1 MSNDYYEQ
9 VKESNIKVPYFA
21 YKQRIE
27 KYKDRYVKAY
37 ELGLDTISDW
47 LSAGPTSDYYTP
59 SRADLAN
66 KCTLH
71 SGINHWHFTDCGS
84 DAIQAALAV
93 TTEPGDQVIMPAWGF
108 IATPVNIQWINRE
121 IIFCDNGPDAMMCPD
136 SLSEALDR
144 FPEAKVVMPVHL
156 LGRVQDVEIISKI
169 ATKNMW
175 IIEDA
180 ANAFYMNDGGNKP
193 GYADI
198 SCYSFDIAKHPA
210 STGTGGAVATS
221 SKRLIDQMKE
231 VTQQGFNKNRN
242 GFIAPATKSSMDDTT
257 ARIIAEDIDILI
269 ENDVRNQRRKT
280 NELFEKEIN
289 QERLTGDNNIC
300 TGFGFFPSKMSAKE
314 AAEEFKK
321 IGVGVAVY
329 PCFPDMPCFSDCISV
344 EYPYAKRLAKEL
356 VILPLHEY
364 LTDDYKNIMI
374 ELANTL

>member
-1 MSNDYYEQ
+1 MIDIPDKYQNQ
-9 VKESNIKVPYFA
+9 NVPYFA

-27 KYKDRYVKAY
+27 RYKDRYTKAY
-37 ELGLDTISDW
+37 KLGLDTISDW
-47 LSAGPTSDYYTP
+47 LSAGPTSDTYTP
-59 SRADLAN
+59 SRQTLAD

-93 TTEPGDQVIMPAWGF
+93 TTEPGDQVIIPAWGF
-108 IATPVNIQWINRE
+108 IATPENILWINRK
-121 IIFCDNGPDAMMCPD
+121 IIFCDNGPDAMMCPN
-136 SLSEALDR
+136 SLAEALDK
-144 FPEAKVVMPVHL
+144 FPTAKVVMPVHL
-156 LGRVQDVEIISKI
+156 LGRVQDVEMISNI
-169 ATKNMW
+169 VSKNVW
-175 IIEDA
+175 IVEDA

-221 SKRLIDQMKE
+221 SKRLIDDMKE

-242 GFIAPATKSSMDDTT
+242 GFVAPATKSSMDDTT

-269 ENDVRNQRRKT
+269 ENDVRERRRAN
-280 NELFEKEIN
+280 NELFEKEIL
-289 QERLTGDNNIC
+289 QERLTGENNIC
-300 TGFGFFPSKMSAKE
+300 TGFGFFPSKTSAKE

-321 IGVGVAVY
+321 VGIGVSVY

-364 LTDDYKNIMI
+364 LTDENKDIMI
-374 ELANTL
+374 EVANAL